1 MYVTVLAVCPEY
13 TNETVEFIL
22 CNTEENDIKVALNK
36 IQVGSMCTSHGT
48 YQLAGNIAMASTIN
62 QTDCFIGFHHG
73 LLNPLTSR

>member
-1 MYVTVLAVCPEY
+1 MYVTALPVCPEH
-13 TNETVEFIL
+13 TNQTIELFL

-36 IQVGSMCTSHGT
+36 FQVGSICTSHGM
-48 YQLAGNIAMASTIN
+48 YQLAGNIAIASTIN